1 MTSAVSTEQGKKHI
15 MTEAEGGVT
24 TVVLPCPPDQ
34 FREFIAGLLGRPQ
47 TIEGFL
53 GGPFEVARQDV
64 ENLCHLIDQ
73 RILSQ
78 NEATLVQFTARIA
91 YDNNSSVLLN
101 SLRDFLSYNEVKP
114 LISIALHLSWTYLIK
129 FPLKAFPE
137 KQVIQIT
144 FGSGDGRRRIHFR
157 EAAQWLELAD
167 EDWPGGGMNL
177 RIEHTD
183 RTWGTDIESL
193 IRGHLQLL
201 QKAVGKARRFANK
214 FSGSIGFGTA
224 AAALLICMLLG
235 YRLTIQFA
243 VETMKRM
250 TKLEPPVSLDAVA
263 RQLNSLTDI
272 VASGVWTRFSLLLLV
287 VFVATIIGSIAL
299 GSTVSDAAMQPLR
312 SFVLLTPRAV
322 TSRDAYVNAL
332 EKSCYKL
339 GGWIVLTLAL
349 GVGSNVIFYLA
360 LKYFAG

>member
-1 MTSAVSTEQGKKHI
+1 MSTEQGKSHI
-15 MTEAEGGVT
+15 STEGEGGVP

-34 FREFIAGLLGRPQ
+34 FRDFIAGLLGRPQ

-64 ENLCHLIDQ
+64 ETLCHLIDQ
-73 RILSQ
+73 RISSQ

-101 SLRDFLSYNEVKP
+101 SLYDFLSYNEVKP
-114 LISIALHLSWTYLIK
+114 LTSVALHLSWTYLIK

-144 FGSGDGRRRIHFR
+144 FGSGVGRRHFIFDER
-157 EAAQWLELAD
+157 VRWLEQAY

-201 QKAVGKARRFANK
+201 QKTVTKARQFSNR
-214 FSGSIGFGTA
+214 FSGVIGFGSA
-224 AAALLICMLLG
+224 AVALLICMLLG

-243 VETMKRM
+243 AKTMERM
-250 TKLEPPVSLDAVA
+250 PKAEAPISLEVVA
-263 RQLNSLTDI
+263 RQLNSLTEI

-299 GSTVSDAAMQPLR
+299 GVTVSDAALQPFR
-312 SFVLLTPRAV
+312 SFVLLTPRAI
-322 TSRDAYVNAL
+322 TSRDAYLRAL
-332 EKSCYKL
+332 EKSWYRL
-339 GGWIVLTLAL
+339 AAWIVLTLAL
-349 GVGSNVIFYLA
+349 GVASNLVFYLA